1 MMKKITFDIKIPT
14 KDGYKDMKDI
24 SDEEFAE
31 YRKKIAEKVGKV
43 LSGRCSND

>member
-1 MMKKITFDIKIPT
+1 MAKEITFDIKIPT
-14 KDGYKDMKDI
+14 KDGYKDIKDI

-43 LSGRCSND
+43 LSRRA